1 MCNWRAWLL
10 PCFLTLLIITALAV
24 MVRGGPIEADLTAR
38 SGDIFSE
45 DGTPWAAA
53 QLDGRDSYLS
63 GVAPTEAAFVAAIAA
78 ANRVPGVYVVDASAL
93 TLVPLAEPYTLGF
106 NKAGNSVTVTGTFPN
121 VESRT
126 SVLDSVRTTLP
137 DVDIVDETSLARGA
151 PEGFARFAAFA
162 GNGLAALS
170 NGTVALDGSTLS
182 ISADAITL
190 NAYDEELARLD
201 APVDGLSIGSIA
213 FNAPIVSPYTWA
225 ASTAG
230 QGLTITGFVPDDAA
244 RAAILAAAE
253 PMGPI
258 TDAMV
263 TGPGAPDGF
272 TAAATALLGQMV
284 GLEDAGASIND
295 LELSLS
301 GAAPSSDV
309 FDATSTFMGSIPAGF
324 DSLSGR
330 ILPPLAEP
338 FVTSLSKGDDGY
350 TLAGVLPDETARAV
364 ILDALEAQGQGVRDA
379 TTIARGAPA
388 SVDIG
393 DLFAGA
399 FGTLQDLVQG
409 TATLSDAQFSVV
421 GTSASFAGAS
431 TAEQAI
437 NALETPS
444 LTVDTDIAPGPAS
457 PFTFS
462 VDATDEGITLDG
474 FVPSEALR
482 EQVLAAVA
490 LQFPTHAIS
499 DNLIVADG
507 APLGFDAMMQAGIRG
522 LGRLRDGAL
531 SVSDNAARLT
541 GDALY
546 QRSINRV
553 QAAVESALPP
563 AFTLTTDISAL
574 GPPEQVDAEACQLLF
589 ARLLADNTIRFNT
602 GSAEIDTVSFGLLD
616 RLVRTLLS
624 CPDARVEIGGHTDSQ
639 GSDTSN
645 LTLSEAR
652 AQAVYDYVDDAG
664 IARSRIIAVGYG
676 ESDPIATNDTE
687 EGRAQNRRIEFTVQR

>member
-10 PCFLTLLIITALAV
+10 PGFLTLLIITALAV
-24 MVRGGPIEADLTAR
+24 MVRGGPIEADLSVR
-38 SGDIFSE
+38 SGDIFIE
-45 DGTPWAAA
+45 DGTPWAVAE
-53 QLDGRDSYLS
+53 LDGRDSYLS
-63 GVAPTEAAFVAAIAA
+63 GVAPTQAAFVAAIAA

-93 TLVPLAEPYTLGF
+93 TLLPLAEPYTLGF
-106 NKAGNSVTVTGTFPN
+106 NKAGNSVTVTGSFPD

-126 SVLDSVRTTLP
+126 TVLDVVRLTVP

-151 PEGFARFAAFA
+151 PEGFASFATFA
-162 GNGLAALS
+162 GNGLAALI

-182 ISADAITL
+182 MSADAISL
-190 NAYDEELARLD
+190 DAYNEELARLD
-201 APVDGLSIGSIA
+201 APLDGLLIGDVA
-213 FNAPIVSPYTWA
+213 LNAPIVSPYIWA

-230 QGLTITGFVPDDAA
+230 EGVTLTGFVPDEVA
-244 RAAILAAAE
+244 RAAILTAADPLA
-253 PMGPI
+253 PV

-284 GLEDAGASIND
+284 NLDAAGASIND

-301 GAAPSSDV
+301 GAAPSSDI
-309 FDATSTFMGSIPAGF
+309 FEATSAFMGAIPAGF

-330 ILPPLAEP
+330 ILPPLAAP
-338 FVTSLSKGDDGY
+338 FVTSLAKGADGY

-364 ILDALEAQGQGVRDA
+364 ILDALEAQGQSVRDE

-388 SVDIG
+388 DVDIG
-393 DLFAGA
+393 DLFVGA
-399 FGTLQDLVQG
+399 FGSLQDLVEG
-409 TATLSDAQFSVV
+409 TATLSDADFSVV
-421 GTSASFAGAS
+421 GTSPSFAGAS
-431 TAEQAI
+431 TAEQSLE
-437 NALETPS
+437 ALETS
-444 LTVDTDIAPGPAS
+444 ALAVDADIAPGPAS
-457 PFTFS
+457 PFRFS
-462 VDATDEGITLDG
+462 VDASEDSITLDG
-474 FVPSEALR
+474 FVPSGELR

-490 LQFPTHAIS
+490 LQFPTRAIS
-499 DNLIVADG
+499 NNLVVADG
-507 APLGFDAMMQAGIRG
+507 APQGFEAMVQAGILG

-531 SVSDNAARLT
+531 SLSDNAARLT

-553 QAAVESALPP
+553 QEAVENASPP

-602 GSAEIDTVSFGLLD
+602 GSADIDTVSFGLLD

-687 EGRAQNRRIEFTVQR
+687 EGHAQNRRIEFTVQR